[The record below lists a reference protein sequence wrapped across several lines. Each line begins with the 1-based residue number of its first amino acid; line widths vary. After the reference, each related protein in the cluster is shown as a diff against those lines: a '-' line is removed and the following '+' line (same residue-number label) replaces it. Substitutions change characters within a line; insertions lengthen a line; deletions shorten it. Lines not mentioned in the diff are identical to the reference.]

1 MLIID
6 SSDTISLVFS
16 GDYSEFNT
24 GLTLLIRNT
33 STNKSSTKSFVSLL
47 LSNDR
52 YTEMEI
58 DWADTLENG
67 EYRYTLLNDTTELEE
82 GILRVVGVETS
93 LPYYKDNMDEYLSY
107 KNK

>member
-6 SSDTISLVFS
+6 SSDTVSLVFS

-24 GLTLLIRNT
+24 GLTLLIHNT
-33 STNKSSTKSFVSLL
+33 STNISSTKTFVSMLI
-47 LSNDR
+47 SNTR

-58 DWADTLENG
+58 DWADTMENG
-67 EYRYTLLNDTTELEE
+67 EYRYTLLNGTSELDD